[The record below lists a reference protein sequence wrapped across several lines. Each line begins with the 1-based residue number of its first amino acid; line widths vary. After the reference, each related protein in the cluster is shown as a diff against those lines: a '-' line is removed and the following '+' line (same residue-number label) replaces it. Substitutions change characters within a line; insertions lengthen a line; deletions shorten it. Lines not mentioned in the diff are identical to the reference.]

1 MSGLDHAT
9 LVGFA
14 KSFGLFY
21 LIVMALGVGVYA
33 YWPANRRRFDEAAR
47 TVIEDEDVPW
57 R

>member
-1 MSGLDHAT
+1 MSGPDHAT

-21 LIVMALGVGVYA
+21 LIVMALGVVVYA